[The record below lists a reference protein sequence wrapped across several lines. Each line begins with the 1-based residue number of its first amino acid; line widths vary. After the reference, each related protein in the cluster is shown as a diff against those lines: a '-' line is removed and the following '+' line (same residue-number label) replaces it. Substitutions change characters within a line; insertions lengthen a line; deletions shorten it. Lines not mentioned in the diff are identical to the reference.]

1 MLTVTE
7 GENISIRIQIDTI
20 NLNNADKVSQELKKT
35 ASSSPNKDVIIDL
48 EKVQTIDSAAIAMLV
63 KFVQHLTSSK
73 RKMSI
78 INASEN
84 VRTSIG
90 VLKLTSFLGLV

>member
-1 MLTVTE
+1 MLSITV
-7 GENISIRIQIDTI
+7 GQNISIVIEIDTI

-35 ASSSPNKDVIIDL
+35 ASSTSNKDIIIDFRL
-48 EKVQTIDSAAIAMLV
+48 VHTVDSAAIAMLV
-63 KFVQHLTSSK
+63 KFVQHLTGSK

-78 INASEN
+78 VNASEN

-90 VLKLTSFLGLV
+90 VLKLTSFLGLI